1 MAQKRIIR
9 TDQEWFDL
17 IKECRTSELKVK
29 VWCEQHGITPKALYY
44 HTRQLRQKGYSIP
57 QKAAADIQLEKQEV
71 VCLGI
76 PDSSFLDRPFQ
87 PDHRMD
93 EGMAA
98 IRVGFR
104 GIQMEVT
111 NHAGQE
117 VITNLFHALL
127 GLC

>member
-1 MAQKRIIR
+1 MAQKRIKH

-17 IKECRTSELKVK
+17 IRECRTSELKVK

-57 QKAAADIQLEKQEV
+57 QKPVADIQPEKQEV

-76 PDSSFLDRPFQ
+76 PDHPFPDRSLQ
-87 PDHRMD
+87 PYHAVD
-93 EGMAA
+93 ESMAA
-98 IRVGFR
+98 IRVGFH

-127 GLC
+127 ELC